1 MLAVMVMAMALGQAT
16 DGASQQQQEVYDAA
30 FRPLRRSERS
40 YAKNGP
46 AGPYYPQ
53 RAHDART
60 SGSAIIRCRLLE
72 GGELEACKP
81 ISQLPTNSNFAIAAR
96 IMADRKRIYLDG
108 NLPVGETVFVRVPFV
123 LGAPA
128 AVEP

>member
-1 MLAVMVMAMALGQAT
+1 MLAVLVMAMALGQAT
-16 DGASQQQQEVYDAA
+16 DGASQQPQVHDAA

-53 RAHDART
+53 RALDARS
-60 SGSAIIRCRLLE
+60 SGSAIISCRLLA

-81 ISQLPTNSNFAIAAR
+81 IAQTPTSSNFAIAAR
-96 IMADRKRIYLDG
+96 IMADRKRIYVDG
-108 NLPVGETVFVRVPFV
+108 SPPVGETVLVRVPFV
-123 LGAPA
+123 LGAPVA
-128 AVEP
+128 LAP

>member
-1 MLAVMVMAMALGQAT
+1 MFTVLVMAMALGQAT
-16 DGASQQQQEVYDAA
+16 DDGSQQQQVYDAA
-30 FRPLRRSERS
+30 FRPLRKSERS

-53 RAHDART
+53 RAYDARS
-60 SGSAIIRCRLLE
+60 SGSAIIRCRLAE

-81 ISQLPTNSNFAIAAR
+81 IAELPTNSNFAIAAR
-96 IMADRKRIYLDG
+96 IMADRKRIYVDG
-108 NLPVGETVFVRVPFV
+108 RPPVGQTVLVRVPFV

-128 AVEP
+128 AVDP